1 MEQQQR
7 ISVQG
12 EAGGSGV
19 RIWKLDPAHSTIG
32 FSVKHMMITRV
43 RGRFMQAEGE
53 LRIPEGSSIP
63 KAVTVRID
71 VASIDTREE
80 KRDEHL
86 RSGDFFNAETHPRIT
101 FQSTS
106 IEPRG
111 DDRFTITGDL
121 TIRDVTKRIS
131 FDARVEGRGK
141 DPWGGERIGYSSEF
155 SIKRSDFGITWN
167 QALETG
173 GMLISDEV
181 RMELD
186 GEAIPAT

>member
-1 MEQQQR
+1 MQQQQR

-12 EAGGSGV
+12 QAAVSGV
-19 RIWKLDPAHSTIG
+19 RLWKLDPAHSTIG
-32 FSVKHMMITRV
+32 FSVKHMMIARV

-53 LRIPEGSSIP
+53 LRIPEDSSIP

-80 KRDEHL
+80 KRDDHL
-86 RSGDFFNAETHPRIT
+86 RSGDFFNAEMHPKIA

-111 DDRFTITGDL
+111 DERFTVTGDL
-121 TIRDVTKRIS
+121 TIRDVTRRVT
-131 FDARVEGRGK
+131 FDVRVEGRGK
-141 DPWGGERIGYSSEF
+141 DPWGGERIGYSAEF

-181 RMELD
+181 RLELD
-186 GEAIPAT
+186 GEVIPAT